1 MITYNS
7 FALSDIQLFYTIC
20 ERKTMVSEVTIVLLS
35 DILAYS
41 SLCVCKTMVSEVT
54 IVLRSAVLAHY
65 VSAKL

>member
-1 MITYNS
+1 
-7 FALSDIQLFYTIC
+7 
-20 ERKTMVSEVTIVLLS
+20 MVSEVTIVLHS

-41 SLCVCKTMVSEVT
+41 SFCVCKTMLSEVT